1 MNYPSYMFG
10 RTGSVDDTTGLFVLE
25 GGLSDY
31 KITRDVIEQVA
42 NCRDGYEINSRI
54 PFEDGQGNPNVKFLN
69 QTELHCKDPG
79 DWGRDIRNLNG
90 GSGKDYDVIA
100 TAAKSLIHTFSTKKI
115 ADRRYIN
122 EAVGIIPHQRV
133 IKTILRAKGV
143 STKRIILF
151 GSCVDPED
159 GGALWVVSPHG
170 FPWRDTKKHIL
181 DEGTSEDLEN
191 CLKTKNFLF
200 MGMTG
205 SVPFI
210 SGHRQRMPD
219 EEWPRILRI
228 PSRIPVKAYYKKL
241 DITFG
246 HTVENGLVDL
256 VEPVGFAKELY
267 SAAKSLGNVAIKPTD
282 LIGEDTISLSDSDIL
297 I

>member
-1 MNYPSYMFG
+1 MFG

-54 PFEDGQGNPNVKFLN
+54 PFEDGQGNPNVQFLN
-69 QTELHCKDPG
+69 NTELHCKDPG

-90 GSGKDYDVIA
+90 GSGADYSVIA
-100 TAAKSLIHTFSTKKI
+100 TAAKSPIHTFSTRKI

-122 EAVGIIPHQRV
+122 EVVGIIPRERV
-133 IKTILRAKGV
+133 LKTILRAKGV
-143 STKRIILF
+143 ATKRIILF

-181 DEGTSEDLEN
+181 DEGTNEDLEN
-191 CLKTKNFLF
+191 CLSTKNFLF

-205 SVPFI
+205 AVPFI

-228 PSRIPVKAYYKKL
+228 PSRVAVKTYYKEL
-241 DITFG
+241 DASLAYA
-246 HTVENGLVDL
+246 VEEGLYDL
-256 VEPVGFAKELY
+256 GEPVEFASNLY
-267 SAAKSLGNVAIKPTD
+267 LAAKSSGNVAIKPTD